1 MLIDPETSRVDVTWR
16 AVIAADAQLANAQLR
31 IARTDAERQ
40 RLAAM
45 LGWQRQTQKS
55 MPDGDITAEEEAT
68 HGA

>member
-55 MPDGDITAEEEAT
+55 MPDGDIAAEEEAT